1 MWNSEAGLDGQQYST
16 QFMTYSGGGYVA
28 LLGKSY
34 VSARAVIDRLFS
46 GLWIDRGTRVIFVDF
61 TVYNPNIN
69 LFGVC
74 KCGCSSFNN
83 FINQSLYAYLYVRPY
98 THSMHRMVLEFPPTG
113 GVITSTNIRPVKLI
127 RYASP
132 FDYFVMACECIFC
145 LFIFYYII
153 EELLEVRMS
162 CVYALSAIVAME
174 IIVVA

>member
-16 QFMTYSGGGYVA
+16 QFATYGGGGYVA

-74 KCGCSSFNN
+74 KCVRLR
-83 FINQSLYAYLYVRPY
+83 FIQ
-98 THSMHRMVLEFPPTG
+98 
-113 GVITSTNIRPVKLI
+113 
-127 RYASP
+127 
-132 FDYFVMACECIFC
+132 
-145 LFIFYYII
+145 LF
-153 EELLEVRMS
+153 
-162 CVYALSAIVAME
+162 
-174 IIVVA
+174 